1 MSLVNK
7 MLQDLDQRHASE
19 LEKQGIPRHV
29 RTLPAAPQVVPWK
42 GIVLACVGALAGA
55 LIVWLLLSWRQESK
69 PIASSPQVTAS
80 VVALTPPPLS
90 VALPSFPPDESE
102 PIQPAAK
109 PAPAPHKEVW
119 SPAPRNDGQEP
130 LLKLDHSLDMGT
142 AGKHHVAAAAT
153 VTDRGN
159 ASEVPSGNSVIEK
172 QPRTPFIADASDTE
186 YRKGMNA
193 IKRGALADAAVALR
207 SALRIDAHH
216 VAARQALL
224 SLLVDQKQWK
234 EAETT
239 GLDGLALDPKQIG
252 WAMLAARLQV
262 ERGDIAAAVKTLDQY
277 AQYAERNADYLGF
290 HALLLQKSNRLP
302 EAVERYRA
310 ALALKPGEGRW
321 WYGLGLALEASQR
334 PAEAKDAYAQASN
347 SGNLPADLAAA
358 VEQKLKGQ

>member
-19 LEKQGIPRHV
+19 LEKQGISRHV

-55 LIVWLLLSWRQESK
+55 LIVWLYPSWRQESK
-69 PIASSPQVTAS
+69 PIVSSPQATAS
-80 VVALTPPPLS
+80 AAALTPPPVS
-90 VALPSFPPDESE
+90 IPLPSFPPDDE
-102 PIQPAAK
+102 PIQPAVN
-109 PAPAPHKEVW
+109 PMPAPHKQIQP
-119 SPAPRNDGQEP
+119 PAPHSDRQEP
-130 LLKLDHSLDMGT
+130 LLKLDHSLDTDAAERRHAAVT
-142 AGKHHVAAAAT
+142 ATAADHGHA
-153 VTDRGN
+153 G
-159 ASEVPSGNSVIEK
+159 EIPSGNSVIEK
-172 QPRTPFIADASDTE
+172 QPHTAAIADAADVE
-186 YRKGMNA
+186 YRKGMNS

-262 ERGDIAAAVKTLDQY
+262 ERGDIATAVKTLDQY
-277 AQYAERNADYLGF
+277 AQYAERNADYIGF
-290 HALLLQKSNRLP
+290 HALLLQKTKRLP

-310 ALALKPGEGRW
+310 ALALKPDQGRW

-334 PAEAKDAYAQASN
+334 PTEAKDAYAQASN

-358 VEQKLKGQ
+358 VEQKLKGP